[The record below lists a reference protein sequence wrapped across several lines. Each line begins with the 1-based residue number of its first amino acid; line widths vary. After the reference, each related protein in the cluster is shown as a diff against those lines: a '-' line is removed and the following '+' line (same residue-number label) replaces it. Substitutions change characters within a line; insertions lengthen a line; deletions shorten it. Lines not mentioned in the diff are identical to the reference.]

1 MKNYKAYKIK
11 IQNIKAKIKTLEDVG
26 SGISYDGI
34 KVDSTNDNGVENS
47 MITRIENKEKLERL
61 LKIAEVNIDIIDR
74 ALDALS
80 EEERKIL
87 KAFYVEDKEFRV
99 ADRLAE
105 SFNRSTDYVYDTKGC
120 ALRKFA
126 IMISK

>member
-105 SFNRSTDYVYDTKGC
+105 SFNRSIDYVYDTRGC
-120 ALRKFA
+120 ALKKFA